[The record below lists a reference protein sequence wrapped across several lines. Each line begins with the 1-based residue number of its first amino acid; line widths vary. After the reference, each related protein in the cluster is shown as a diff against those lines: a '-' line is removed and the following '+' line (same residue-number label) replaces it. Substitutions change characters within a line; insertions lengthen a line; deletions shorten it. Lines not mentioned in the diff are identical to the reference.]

1 MIFSLRKWMARLK
14 FLFLFLVLTFIM
26 YQALRICSVWIE
38 PIHKYKEP
46 DGESVKAFS
55 KFKDQTKPVRML
67 DRLRFFY
74 WYGE

>member
-1 MIFSLRKWMARLK
+1 
-14 FLFLFLVLTFIM
+14 M

-55 KFKDQTKPVRML
+55 QFKDQTEPVRML
-67 DRLRFFY
+67 DRLRFLLV
-74 WYGE
+74 WRMTGASRNLVLTC